1 MGFRPEVS
9 STGQSGSFTK
19 EPAVPC
25 VPLPLDDVD
34 WRNSFNAFPFA
45 QRESSAFTAEDY
57 NHIQAI
63 PKFDTFLF
71 QYLSVDDD
79 SLIQQGDIGS
89 FIDENESQFEPC
101 SDSGN
106 SIHLE
111 CSAYLS
117 DPVQP
122 IFAICS
128 PPPTPALTYGAPT
141 PPESQSPPRDGV
153 CAIDPSPHMS
163 RQVSHYYRSPSY
175 SDLET

>member
-1 MGFRPEVS
+1 MRFRPEVS

-19 EPAVPC
+19 EPAVLC
-25 VPLPLDDVD
+25 AALLLDDVD
-34 WRNSFNAFPFA
+34 WRNSFNAFPFT
-45 QRESSAFTAEDY
+45 QRESSAFPAEDY
-57 NHIQAI
+57 NQIQAI
-63 PKFDTFLF
+63 PKFDPFLF
-71 QYLSVDDD
+71 QYLPVNDD

-89 FIDENESQFEPC
+89 FIDENESQFESC

-122 IFAICS
+122 IFATCS
-128 PPPTPALTYGAPT
+128 PPPTPALTYGA
-141 PPESQSPPRDGV
+141 PESQSPPRDGV